1 MDQRVNIITLGVDD
15 VPRARAFYEQLGWEL
30 SFTDGDIVM
39 FQAGPMVVSLWGR
52 RQLAD
57 DSGVTN
63 KGGWGGF
70 TLGYAVEG
78 PEQVD
83 ALCAK
88 AAQAGASVTRSPI
101 EKPFGYSGVFA
112 DPDGHTWE
120 VAYIKGLEL
129 RADGTVALG
138 AAA

>member
-30 SFTDGDIVM
+30 TFTDGDIVM

-52 RQLAD
+52 TQLAD
-57 DSGVTN
+57 DSGVTTQ
-63 KGGWGGF
+63 GGWGGF
-70 TLGYAVEG
+70 SLGYAVEG

-83 ALCAK
+83 ALCAQ
-88 AAQAGASVTRSPI
+88 ASEAGASVTRPPV

-120 VAYIKGLEL
+120 IAYIKGLVLHE
-129 RADGTVALG
+129 DGTVALG
-138 AAA
+138 AGT